1 MSHTLL
7 VSAVGTTIG
16 IDLSALDDGDA
27 AAVRAA
33 WADASVT
40 AGEPVTTVT
49 PSAGARASMLMRL
62 SQQVTLAAI
71 DAGRR
76 ELWMLHAAGVATDAG
91 DVVVFVGPS
100 GRGKT
105 TASRVLGQSFGY
117 LSDETIGIEL
127 DGRVRVYRKPLSIIE
142 DPAQP
147 KAERAPSSI
156 GLLPIPD
163 ADLSVRA
170 IVLLDRQPDHDGAP
184 VIAEVDLGD
193 ALAEL
198 VAQTSYL
205 PDLEAPLRFI
215 AAVTAA
221 VGGIRSVTYREAV
234 DLPAIIPGLVVG
246 EAVVPVVP
254 DASPAEPST
263 PRPVTPSEGPHFTRV
278 TPRDELAL
286 EDPDR
291 VAVLTVDAQERGTVH
306 VIAGIAPALW
316 RAAGQSHGSTLEELT
331 EAALAAYGEPPVGG
345 AGDESA
351 SDETASDEPASDEG
365 ESDEPRGQI
374 NTAETAV
381 RLAVGQLLDEGLLTT
396 DEPLFVRHP
405 EVAWVDREDRV
416 VALGLTGKLGQPTVL
431 AGSAALIWD
440 WLEQPV
446 TLTQLISRSME
457 VAGVEASGAIPDQ
470 VRVFIDDLFASR
482 LVTTWDDPE
491 DVQDV
496 HPDETEQE

>member
-1 MSHTLL
+1 MTHTLL

-16 IDLSALDDGDA
+16 IDVSALDEGDA

-33 WADASVT
+33 WADATVDAD
-40 AGEPVTTVT
+40 AGEPVTTVI
-49 PSAGARASMLMRL
+49 PGSGARASMLMRL

-71 DAGRR
+71 EAGRR

-105 TASRVLGQSFGY
+105 TASRALGQSFGY

-142 DPAQP
+142 DRAQP
-147 KAERAPSSI
+147 KVERAPSSI

-163 ADLSVRA
+163 AELRVRA
-170 IVLLDRQPDHDGAP
+170 IVLLDRQPEHDGPP
-184 VIAEVDLGD
+184 VLGEVDLGD

-215 AAVTAA
+215 AAVAA
-221 VGGIRSVTYREAV
+221 ATGGIRSVTYREAV
-234 DLPAIIPGLVVG
+234 ELPGIIPDLVVG
-246 EAVVPVVP
+246 DAVAPVMADAAAPEAPNPQPV
-254 DASPAEPST
+254 A
-263 PRPVTPSEGPHFTRV
+263 PSEGPHFTRV

-291 VAVLTVDAQERGTVH
+291 VAVLTVDAHKRGTVH

-316 RAAGQSHGSTLEELT
+316 RAAGQSNGSTLEALT
-331 EAALAAYGEPPVGG
+331 EAALAAYGEPP
-345 AGDESA
+345 A
-351 SDETASDEPASDEG
+351 DEPT
-365 ESDEPRGQI
+365 GQED
-374 NTAETAV
+374 AAVTAV

-396 DEPLFVRHP
+396 DEPRYHRHP

-416 VALGLTGKLGQPTVL
+416 VALALEGPLGQPQVL
-431 AGSAALIWD
+431 TGSAALIWD
-440 WLEQPV
+440 WLEHPV
-446 TLTQLISRSME
+446 TLTQLVSRSMD
-457 VAGVEASGAIPDQ
+457 VAGVEASGAIPEQ
-470 VRVFIDDLFASR
+470 VRVFIDGLVASR

-496 HPDETEQE
+496 HPDETGQE